1 VSLTD
6 YAWLTFFTIGIIA
19 GLLIAI
25 DECIEAHKRAKSADP
40 EDWNP

>member
-1 VSLTD
+1 MSLGD
-6 YAWLTFFTIGIIA
+6 KVWLTLFAIA
-19 GLLIAI
+19 VLSGVLIAI